1 MPRLAALL
9 LLFCTGFAWADASSH
24 RALAEELIQLTR
36 ADDSVQA
43 WRKRFDT
50 QAQDVVR
57 ETLDGRAENTLSA
70 AQQQAL
76 AQFNQSASAALDE
89 VLATD
94 KVHEPLV
101 RLYMQTFSEEE
112 ATEIAAFLKTEAGQK
127 MLHSLPVLDEGV
139 AGVVRTQVE
148 GIRPHLNAIE
158 QAFVA
163 ELMPAAQG
171 IVRTVQVTPPTP
183 PAEVAAEVVPATLTR
198 VSDSKP
204 AAQGKTVKRSSKAR
218 TKTKTTVKRK
228 TPVTAVRQSKAR
240 TVRKSSAARRCK
252 DPKRTYPHCSK

>member
-9 LLFCTGFAWADASSH
+9 LLFCTGCAWADESSH
-24 RALAEELIQLTR
+24 RALAEELIQLSH
-36 ADDSVQA
+36 ADGSVQA

-57 ETLDGRAENTLSA
+57 ETLDGRAEETLSA

-76 AQFNQSASAALDE
+76 GQFKQSASAALDE

-112 ATEIAAFLKTEAGQK
+112 AIKIAAFLKTEAGQK
-127 MLHSLPVLDEGV
+127 MLQSLPVLDEGV

-148 GIRPHLNAIE
+148 AIRPHLNAIE

-171 IVRTVQVTPPTP
+171 VVRTVQVNPPTP
-183 PAEVAAEVVPATLTR
+183 PAEVAAAAPASVSR

-204 AAQGKTVKRSSKAR
+204 SVQSKTVKRSSKA
-218 TKTKTTVKRK
+218 KTKTRTTAKRK
-228 TPVTAVRQSKAR
+228 TPATAVRQSKPR
-240 TVRKSSAARRCK
+240 TVRKSSTSRRCK